1 MDDYM
6 YNLTPLTLQAAA
18 EHGITNLDAKW
29 IYAQWCHES
38 NDFTSQLYLENKNSG
53 GLTQTE
59 DNGEENHQPD
69 GGYWYKVFDTYEDY
83 ATFFGH
89 YLKYFLDSGVDQ
101 ATTMVEY
108 ITALKNSPSGAYFGD
123 SLENY
128 IAGCEFR
135 YNQAFGGNE

>member
-1 MDDYM
+1 MNDYM
-6 YNLTPLTLQAAA
+6 YEIAEQAAQA
-18 EHGITNLDAKW
+18 ATDVGIDNIDPKW
-29 IYAQWCHES
+29 LYSQFCHES

-53 GLTQTE
+53 GLTQET

-89 YLKYFLDSGVDQ
+89 YLKYFIDSGVDQ

-123 SLENY
+123 DIDNY

-135 YNQAFGGNE
+135 YNQAFGGND